1 MEERYLARF
10 NSFFSSEK
18 LSSTY
23 KPVFVISLIAI
34 SDYDEQNPQK
44 LIAYALRKYS
54 MSSISK
60 HLSLRVPAN
69 VNYRGLKD
77 KRFEQLF
84 HEFFTGVTRRLT
96 STNEANSELQFTT
109 TTYDSQIQIS
119 EVFKLKVLH
128 SNSTEITYTTNTNIA
143 NDPVVESIVYT
154 HVANVLYALLMLETG
169 YVNGLMERQR
179 GS

>member
-1 MEERYLARF
+1 
-10 NSFFSSEK
+10 
-18 LSSTY
+18 
-23 KPVFVISLIAI
+23 
-34 SDYDEQNPQK
+34 
-44 LIAYALRKYS
+44 

-69 VNYRGLKD
+69 VIYRGLKD
-77 KRFEQLF
+77 TRLQQLF
-84 HEFFTGVTRRLT
+84 PEFFTGVTRRLT
-96 STNEANSELQFTT
+96 TTNKANSELQFTT

-128 SNSTEITYTTNTNIA
+128 SNSTEITYTTNTNLA

-169 YVNGLMERQR
+169 YVNGLMERQT
-179 GS
+179 